1 MSACVDPWWHGPV
14 CDGSCAESPHG
25 TRESTR
31 CVASECPESEVDS
44 QTSEAARSG
53 NSETAS
59 DPQLDYSE
67 RQAGMSVPTAEV
79 EVVKKA
85 QLRLQALEILAAHR
99 AAIDREM
106 RARPHV
112 VTLARGY
119 GVTWREISEA
129 LGVPESTARSWMP
142 PGGE

>member
-1 MSACVDPWWHGPV
+1 MTCVDPWWHGPV

-59 DPQLDYSE
+59 DPQLDLSE
-67 RQAGMSVPTAEV
+67 RQAGMSVSAPDV
-79 EVVKKA
+79 EVVKRA
-85 QLRLQALEILAAHR
+85 QLRLHAIEILAAHR
-99 AAIDREM
+99 AHMDNELRTRSHIIG
-106 RARPHV
+106 
-112 VTLARGY
+112 LAREY
-119 GVTWREISEA
+119 GVTWREIGEA
-129 LGVPESTARSWMP
+129 LGIPESTARSLAS